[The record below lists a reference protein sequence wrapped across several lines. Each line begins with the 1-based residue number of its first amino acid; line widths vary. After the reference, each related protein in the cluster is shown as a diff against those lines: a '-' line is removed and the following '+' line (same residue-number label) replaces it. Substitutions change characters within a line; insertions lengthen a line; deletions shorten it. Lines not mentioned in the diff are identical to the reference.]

1 MIGLN
6 QQKQGQTFEELEQLA
21 KQEAAIKTEVLEL
34 YLILLPLQ
42 KASICFECEQ
52 SRLADSVPIIQTL
65 TNSYQKLLSESYISL
80 YSSIEIL
87 SQLFARLETYLP
99 KETWASW
106 VMSRSGIVAGEI
118 NDYKDPEFLLNE
130 MEEEDFLANKY
141 LSLF

>member
-65 TNSYQKLLSESYISL
+65 TNSYTKLLSEYYISL
-80 YSSIEIL
+80 DSSIKIFHEIL
-87 SQLFARLETYLP
+87 SQLFSRPETYLP
-99 KETWASW
+99 KETWASS
-106 VMSRSGIVAGEI
+106 VMCRSGRY
-118 NDYKDPEFLLNE
+118 DLRF
-130 MEEEDFLANKY
+130 ANA
-141 LSLF
+141 LSRIFT